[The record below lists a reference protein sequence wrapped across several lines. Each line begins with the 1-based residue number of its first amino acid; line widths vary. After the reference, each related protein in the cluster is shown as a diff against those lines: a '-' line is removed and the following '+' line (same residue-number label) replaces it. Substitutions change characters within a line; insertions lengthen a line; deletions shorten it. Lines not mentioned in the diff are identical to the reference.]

1 HVQFLMGKAA
11 AMPLT
16 YITLKYVFMSKMI
29 KLCLVA
35 CLWGIMLL
43 GNAQTQIAFISDAHI
58 QDVDGHAERVRS
70 MEVQVQSTRLF
81 NENYYALLA
90 ALDDVARRNIRWV
103 VLPGDLTDNGQ
114 FFNQQKIKNIL
125 HSYTQRKGMRFF
137 VTTGNHDP
145 ALPLG
150 LMQKNAHFLAAD
162 GSRVTREDS
171 CAGYVSQ
178 MECYAD
184 FGFFP
189 RKDDCYWESPF
200 TSYTYDKYSYE
211 DACRESVLSKRTYTL
226 CDSLTAT
233 DASYLVEPVDG
244 LWLLAIDGGVYL
256 PKEMK
261 DGKWSYQGS
270 SAGYNLVLKHKP
282 FLLPWV
288 RKVVEEAQK
297 RHKTLVAFS
306 HYPLVDFND
315 GVSEHVR
322 RIWGDRRFDLH
333 RVPEAEVS
341 EAFLQAGLR
350 LHFAGHMH
358 VNDTGIWEGKDG
370 KHLYNIQVP
379 SIATYVPAYKILTI
393 ESDEVFRVET
403 VALDTVPGFDS
414 LFPLYRAEYQSDSL
428 KGHSPVWNKEILS
441 ARTYGEFCDY
451 QFRDLVRLR
460 FIPRDLP
467 ESWRACLDFTG
478 ARMLE
483 AVSGEDKSDD
493 ADWTDWCMKD
503 LVLDLYRLRYAERLA
518 LEDIPRTRLAVY
530 RYLFD
535 RARISTFRSAEVEM
549 VKGLGTLFLAFLN
562 GEPCQNFV
570 IDLKKDTITED

>member
-1 HVQFLMGKAA
+1 MNRIMK
-11 AMPLT
+11 
-16 YITLKYVFMSKMI
+16 I
-29 KLCLVA
+29 CLA
-35 CLWGIMLL
+35 ICLWGMILQ
-43 GNAQTQIAFISDAHI
+43 GSAQTQIAFISDAHI

-90 ALDDVARRNIRWV
+90 ALDDVARRDIRWV
-103 VLPGDLTDNGQ
+103 VLPGDLTDDGQ
-114 FFNQQKIKNIL
+114 FFNQQKIKELLN
-125 HSYTQRKGMRFF
+125 SYAAAKGMRFF

-150 LMQKNAHFLAAD
+150 HAKKNAHFLAAD

-200 TSYTYDKYSYE
+200 TSYTYDKYAYE
-211 DACRESVLSKRTYTL
+211 DACRESVLGKRTYTL

-261 DGKWSYQGS
+261 EGKWTYQGS
-270 SAGYNLVLKHKP
+270 SVGYNLVLKHKP

-288 RKVVEEAQK
+288 RKVVEEARK

-315 GVSEHVR
+315 GVSESVR
-322 RIWGDRRFDLH
+322 RMWGDRCFDLH

-403 VALDTVPGFDS
+403 VTLDTVPGFDS

-428 KGHSPVWNKEILS
+428 RGHSPVWNKEILS
-441 ARTYGEFCDY
+441 ARTYGEFCDC

-478 ARMLE
+478 ARMLK
-483 AVSGEDKSDD
+483 AVSGEDK
-493 ADWTDWCMKD
+493 ANNVDWTGWCMKD
-503 LVLDLYRLRYAERLA
+503 LVLDVYRLRYAERLA
-518 LEDIPRTRLAVY
+518 LKDIPETRLAAY

-535 RARISTFRSAEVEM
+535 RARISPLRSAEVEM
-549 VKGLGTLFLAFLN
+549 VNGLGTLFLAFLN

-570 IDLKKDTITED
+570 IDLEKDTITGD

>member
-1 HVQFLMGKAA
+1 MG
-11 AMPLT
+11 
-16 YITLKYVFMSKMI
+16 
-29 KLCLVA
+29 
-35 CLWGIMLL
+35 
-43 GNAQTQIAFISDAHI
+43 
-58 QDVDGHAERVRS
+58 
-70 MEVQVQSTRLF
+70 
-81 NENYYALLA
+81 
-90 ALDDVARRNIRWV
+90 
-103 VLPGDLTDNGQ
+103 
-114 FFNQQKIKNIL
+114 
-125 HSYTQRKGMRFF
+125 
-137 VTTGNHDP
+137 
-145 ALPLG
+145 
-150 LMQKNAHFLAAD
+150 
-162 GSRVTREDS
+162 
-171 CAGYVSQ
+171 
-178 MECYAD
+178 
-184 FGFFP
+184 
-189 RKDDCYWESPF
+189 
-200 TSYTYDKYSYE
+200 
-211 DACRESVLSKRTYTL
+211 KRTYTL

-261 DGKWSYQGS
+261 EGKWTYQGS

-288 RKVVEEAQK
+288 RKVVEEARK

-315 GVSEHVR
+315 GVSESVR
-322 RIWGDRRFDLH
+322 RMWGNRRFDLH

-358 VNDTGIWEGKDG
+358 VNDTGIWEGEDG

-403 VALDTVPGFDS
+403 VTLDTVPGFDS
-414 LFPLYRAEYQSDSL
+414 LFPLYRAEYLSDSL
-428 KGHSPVWNKEILS
+428 RGHSPVWNKEILS

-478 ARMLE
+478 ARMLK
-483 AVSGEDKSDD
+483 AVSGEDKSED
-493 ADWTDWCMKD
+493 ADWTGWCMKD
-503 LVLDLYRLRYAERLA
+503 LVLDVYRLRYAERLA
-518 LEDIPRTRLAVY
+518 LKDIPETRLAAY

-535 RARISTFRSAEVEM
+535 RARISPLRSAEVGI
-549 VKGLGTLFLAFLN
+549 VNGLGTLFLAFLN

-570 IDLKKDTITED
+570 IDLEKDTITGD

>member
-1 HVQFLMGKAA
+1 
-11 AMPLT
+11 
-16 YITLKYVFMSKMI
+16 MSKMI

-35 CLWGIMLL
+35 CLWGITLL

-70 MEVQVQSTRLF
+70 MEVQVQSTSLF

>member
-1 HVQFLMGKAA
+1 MRHVINLPIFVGLLEFNIMHYVLRLFISVFLG
-11 AMPLT
+11 
-16 YITLKYVFMSKMI
+16 
-29 KLCLVA
+29 
-35 CLWGIMLL
+35 GIMVL

-58 QDVDGHAERVRS
+58 QNVDGHPERVRS

-81 NENYYALLA
+81 NENYYAFLA

-103 VLPGDLTDNGQ
+103 VLPGDLTDDGQ
-114 FFNQQKIKNIL
+114 FFNQQKIKELLN
-125 HSYTQRKGMRFF
+125 SYAAAKGMRFF

-150 LMQKNAHFLAAD
+150 MRQKNVHFLSAD

-211 DACRESVLSKRTYTL
+211 DACRESVLGKRTYTL

-261 DGKWSYQGS
+261 EGKWTYQGS

-288 RKVVEEAQK
+288 RKVVEEARK

-315 GVSEHVR
+315 GVSESVR
-322 RIWGDRRFDLH
+322 RMWGNRRFDLH

-358 VNDTGIWEGKDG
+358 VNDTGIWEGEDG

-403 VALDTVPGFDS
+403 VTLDTVPGFDS
-414 LFPLYRAEYQSDSL
+414 LFPLYRAEYLSDSL
-428 KGHSPVWNKEILS
+428 RGHSPVWNKEILS

-478 ARMLE
+478 ARMLK
-483 AVSGEDKSDD
+483 AVSGEDKSED
-493 ADWTDWCMKD
+493 ADWTGWCMKD
-503 LVLDLYRLRYAERLA
+503 LVLDVYRLRYAERLA
-518 LEDIPRTRLAVY
+518 LKDIPETRLAAY

-535 RARISTFRSAEVEM
+535 RARISPLRSAEVGI
-549 VKGLGTLFLAFLN
+549 VNGLGTLFLAFLN

-570 IDLKKDTITED
+570 IDLEKDTITGD

>member
-1 HVQFLMGKAA
+1 MNKV
-11 AMPLT
+11 
-16 YITLKYVFMSKMI
+16 IE
-29 KLCLVA
+29 LCFAV
-35 CLWGIMLL
+35 CLWGVMLQ
-43 GNAQTQIAFISDAHI
+43 GSAQTQIAFISDAHI

-70 MEVQVQSTRLF
+70 MEAQVQSTRLF
-81 NENYYALLA
+81 NENYYAFLA
-90 ALDDVARRNIRWV
+90 ALDDVARRDIRWV
-103 VLPGDLTDNGQ
+103 VLPGDLTDDGQ
-114 FFNQQKIKNIL
+114 FFNQQKIKELLN
-125 HSYTQRKGMRFF
+125 SYAAAKGMRFF

-150 LMQKNAHFLAAD
+150 HAKKNAHFLAAD

-200 TSYTYDKYSYE
+200 TSYTYDKYAYE
-211 DACRESVLSKRTYTL
+211 DACRESVLGKRTYTL

-261 DGKWSYQGS
+261 EGKWTYQGS
-270 SAGYNLVLKHKP
+270 SVGYNLVLKHKP

-288 RKVVEEAQK
+288 RKVVEEARK

-315 GVSEHVR
+315 GVSESVR
-322 RIWGDRRFDLH
+322 RMWGDRCFDLH
-333 RVPEAEVS
+333 RVPETEVG

-403 VALDTVPGFDS
+403 VTLDTVPGFDS

-428 KGHSPVWNKEILS
+428 RGHSPVWNKEILS
-441 ARTYGEFCDY
+441 ARTYGEFCGY

-467 ESWRACLDFTG
+467 ESWRACLYFTG
-478 ARMLE
+478 ARMLK
-483 AVSGEDKSDD
+483 AVSGEDK
-493 ADWTDWCMKD
+493 ANNAEWTDWCMKD
-503 LVLDLYRLRYAERLA
+503 LVLDVYRLRYAERLA
-518 LEDIPRTRLAVY
+518 LKDIPETRLAAY

-535 RARISTFRSAEVEM
+535 RARISPLRSAEVEI
-549 VKGLGTLFLAFLN
+549 VNGLGTLFLAFLN

-570 IDLKKDTITED
+570 IDLEKDAITGD

>member
-1 HVQFLMGKAA
+1 
-11 AMPLT
+11 
-16 YITLKYVFMSKMI
+16 MSKMI

-35 CLWGIMLL
+35 CLLGITLL

-150 LMQKNAHFLAAD
+150 LMQKNAHFLAVD

-315 GVSEHVR
+315 GVSESVR
-322 RIWGDRRFDLH
+322 QMWGDRRFDLH

-428 KGHSPVWNKEILS
+428 RGHSPVWNKEILS

-467 ESWRACLDFTG
+467 ESWRACLVFTG
-478 ARMLE
+478 AQMLE
-483 AVSGEDKSDD
+483 AVSGEEKSDD

-570 IDLKKDTITED
+570 IDLEKDTITGD

>member
-1 HVQFLMGKAA
+1 
-11 AMPLT
+11 
-16 YITLKYVFMSKMI
+16 MSKMI

-35 CLWGIMLL
+35 CLWGITLL

-261 DGKWSYQGS
+261 DGKWTYQGS

-315 GVSEHVR
+315 GVSESVHR
-322 RIWGDRRFDLH
+322 MWGDRRFDLH

-393 ESDEVFRVET
+393 ESDEAFRVET
-403 VALDTVPGFDS
+403 VTLDTVPGFDS

-428 KGHSPVWNKEILS
+428 RGHSPVWNKEILS

-518 LEDIPRTRLAVY
+518 LKDIPETRLAAY
-530 RYLFD
+530 RYLFE

-570 IDLKKDTITED
+570 IDLEKDTITGD

>member
-1 HVQFLMGKAA
+1 
-11 AMPLT
+11 
-16 YITLKYVFMSKMI
+16 MSKMI

-261 DGKWSYQGS
+261 DGKWTYQGS

-288 RKVVEEAQK
+288 RKVVEEARK

-570 IDLKKDTITED
+570 IDLKKDAITED

>member
-1 HVQFLMGKAA
+1 MWHVINFLIFVGLLEFNIMH
-11 AMPLT
+11 
-16 YITLKYVFMSKMI
+16 YVLRLFISVF
-29 KLCLVA
+29 LG
-35 CLWGIMLL
+35 GIMVL

-58 QDVDGHAERVRS
+58 QNVDGHPERVRS

-81 NENYYALLA
+81 NENYYAFLA

-103 VLPGDLTDNGQ
+103 VLPGDLTDDGQ
-114 FFNQQKIKNIL
+114 FFNQQKIKELLN
-125 HSYTQRKGMRFF
+125 SYAAAKGMRFF

-150 LMQKNAHFLAAD
+150 MRQKNVHFLSAD

-211 DACRESVLSKRTYTL
+211 DACRESVLGKRTYTL

-261 DGKWSYQGS
+261 EGKWTYQGS

-288 RKVVEEAQK
+288 RKVVEEARK

-315 GVSEHVR
+315 GVSESVR
-322 RIWGDRRFDLH
+322 RMWGNRRFDLH

-358 VNDTGIWEGKDG
+358 VNDTGIWEGEDG

-403 VALDTVPGFDS
+403 VTLDTVPGFDS
-414 LFPLYRAEYQSDSL
+414 LFPLYRAEYLSDSL
-428 KGHSPVWNKEILS
+428 RGHSPVWNKEILS

-478 ARMLE
+478 ARMLK
-483 AVSGEDKSDD
+483 AVSGEDKSED
-493 ADWTDWCMKD
+493 ADWTGWCMKD
-503 LVLDLYRLRYAERLA
+503 LVLDVYRLRYAERLA
-518 LEDIPRTRLAVY
+518 LKDIPETRLAAY

-535 RARISTFRSAEVEM
+535 RARISPLRSAEVGI
-549 VKGLGTLFLAFLN
+549 VNGLGTLFLAFLN

-570 IDLKKDTITED
+570 IDLEKDTITGD

>member
-1 HVQFLMGKAA
+1 
-11 AMPLT
+11 
-16 YITLKYVFMSKMI
+16 MSKMI

-35 CLWGIMLL
+35 CLWGITLL

-233 DASYLVEPVDG
+233 DVSYLVEPVDG

-562 GEPCQNFV
+562 GESCQNFV
-570 IDLKKDTITED
+570 IDLKKDAITED

>member
-1 HVQFLMGKAA
+1 MRHVINFLIFVGLLEFNIMH
-11 AMPLT
+11 
-16 YITLKYVFMSKMI
+16 YVLRLFISVF
-29 KLCLVA
+29 LG
-35 CLWGIMLL
+35 GIMVL

-58 QDVDGHAERVRS
+58 QNVDGHPERVRS

-81 NENYYALLA
+81 NENYYAFLA

-103 VLPGDLTDNGQ
+103 VLPGDLTDDGQ
-114 FFNQQKIKNIL
+114 FFNQQKIKELLN
-125 HSYTQRKGMRFF
+125 SYAAAKGMRFF

-150 LMQKNAHFLAAD
+150 MRQKNVHFLSAD

-211 DACRESVLSKRTYTL
+211 DACRESVLGKRTYTL

-261 DGKWSYQGS
+261 EGKWTYQGS

-288 RKVVEEAQK
+288 RKVVEEARK

-315 GVSEHVR
+315 GVSESVR
-322 RIWGDRRFDLH
+322 RMWGDRRFDLH

-370 KHLYNIQVP
+370 KHLYNMQVP

-403 VALDTVPGFDS
+403 VTLDTVPGFDS

-428 KGHSPVWNKEILS
+428 RGHSPVWNKEILS

-518 LEDIPRTRLAVY
+518 LKDIPETRLAAY

-535 RARISTFRSAEVEM
+535 RARISPLRSAEVGI
-549 VKGLGTLFLAFLN
+549 VNGLGTLFLAFLN

-570 IDLKKDTITED
+570 IDLEKDTITGD

>member
-1 HVQFLMGKAA
+1 
-11 AMPLT
+11 
-16 YITLKYVFMSKMI
+16 MSKMI

-233 DASYLVEPVDG
+233 DVSYLVEPVDG

-370 KHLYNIQVP
+370 KHLYNIQVS

-441 ARTYGEFCDY
+441 ARTYGEFCDF

-483 AVSGEDKSDD
+483 AVSGEDRSDD

>member
-1 HVQFLMGKAA
+1 MRHVINFLIFVGLLEFNIMH
-11 AMPLT
+11 
-16 YITLKYVFMSKMI
+16 YVLRLFISVF
-29 KLCLVA
+29 LG
-35 CLWGIMLL
+35 GIMVL

-58 QDVDGHAERVRS
+58 QNVDGHPERVRS

-81 NENYYALLA
+81 NENYYAFLA

-103 VLPGDLTDNGQ
+103 VLPGDLTDDGQ
-114 FFNQQKIKNIL
+114 FFNQQKIKELLN
-125 HSYTQRKGMRFF
+125 SYAAAKGMRFF

-150 LMQKNAHFLAAD
+150 MRQKNVHFLSAD

-211 DACRESVLSKRTYTL
+211 DACRESVLGKRTYTL

-261 DGKWSYQGS
+261 EGKWTYQGS

-288 RKVVEEAQK
+288 RKVVEEARK

-315 GVSEHVR
+315 GVTESVR
-322 RIWGDRRFDLH
+322 RMWGNRRFDLH

-358 VNDTGIWEGKDG
+358 VNDTGIWEGEDG

-403 VALDTVPGFDS
+403 VTLDTVPGFDS
-414 LFPLYRAEYQSDSL
+414 LFPLYRAEYLSDSL
-428 KGHSPVWNKEILS
+428 RGHSPVWNKEILS

-478 ARMLE
+478 ARMLK
-483 AVSGEDKSDD
+483 AVSGEDKSED
-493 ADWTDWCMKD
+493 ADWTGWCMKD
-503 LVLDLYRLRYAERLA
+503 LVLDVYRLRYAERLA
-518 LEDIPRTRLAVY
+518 LKDIPETRLAAY

-535 RARISTFRSAEVEM
+535 RARISPLRSAEVGI
-549 VKGLGTLFLAFLN
+549 VNGLGTLFLAFLN

-570 IDLKKDTITED
+570 IDLEKDTITGD

>member
-1 HVQFLMGKAA
+1 
-11 AMPLT
+11 
-16 YITLKYVFMSKMI
+16 MSKMI

-35 CLWGIMLL
+35 CLWGITLL

-315 GVSEHVR
+315 GVSESVR
-322 RIWGDRRFDLH
+322 QMWGDRRFDLH

-341 EAFLQAGLR
+341 EAFLQAGLC

-403 VALDTVPGFDS
+403 VTLDTVPGFDS

-428 KGHSPVWNKEILS
+428 RGHSPVWNKEILS

-570 IDLKKDTITED
+570 IDLEKDTITGD